1 MRPDGAR
8 GRGAEE
14 SRIRRRR
21 RRGTG
26 GGLARAGFT
35 LVELLVSMAIVG
47 ILAGLALPNIR
58 TMILRARAAELQ
70 GDMEVVRVA
79 TLNYH
84 AENLTWPAETGSGTT
99 PPGLTDFLPEGFDF
113 VGEGYTLDFENWS
126 LPGGLPG
133 DPSTRTLIGVS
144 VTTDDPELG
153 NALLELLGAAIVFSV
168 DNTHT
173 IVIDRS

>member
-1 MRPDGAR
+1 MTMDGAR
-8 GRGAEE
+8 ETAVRDPGRSGGGGD
-14 SRIRRRR
+14 
-21 RRGTG
+21 RRG
-26 GGLARAGFT
+26 GFT
-35 LVELLVSMAIVG
+35 LVELLVAMAIVG
-47 ILAGLALPNIR
+47 ILAGLAIPNVR

-79 TLNYH
+79 TMSYN
-84 AENLTWPAETGSGTT
+84 AETLGWPPETSLGTV
-99 PPGLTDFLPEGFDF
+99 PPGLVEFLPEGFDF
-113 VGEGYTLDFENWS
+113 AGDGYTLDFENWS

-133 DPSTRTLIGVS
+133 DPTTHTLIGVS

-153 NALLELLGAAIVFSV
+153 NALLELLGSAIVFSV